1 MRDRVRDQV
10 RNQAR
15 QAWVG
20 DAVLAVVVGVIV
32 ALAAGLRDGGAGF
45 LDYALIGA
53 GSLALS
59 AHRAAPRAV
68 LAVTTACLLGEV
80 VYAGASSAAAIPV
93 VAAVHTAARAGH
105 RGVAAGAAA
114 VFLAGFAVAGEVGGA
129 VGGVAAGEGSDD
141 VVQRTLLLAGW
152 FLCALV
158 TGLADKNWQAY
169 LRQTEQRALEAE
181 RTREE
186 AALRRAGEERLRIA
200 RELHDSLTH
209 SISIVKLQAGVAV
222 HLARKRGEEI
232 PPALLAIQEASGE
245 AMRELRST
253 LTVLRTDEPTGS
265 PALLVE
271 RARAAGL
278 AVELAV
284 CGRERALAGDLERTA
299 YRIVQEGLTNVARH
313 AGGSA
318 KVTVGLDYGERVL
331 GVRVEDDGVADA
343 GRPPVEGT
351 GLTGMRERVA
361 SLGGTLLAGPRVEG
375 GFLVRAELPLEGGAL
390 LSGTAGGT
398 AKRTADE
405 ASLGVPMGAAL
416 SGGAGKAAERGG
428 SPAEVRVAADV
439 GRPGE
444 GT

>member
-1 MRDRVRDQV
+1 MTADRAGRSADQVNVRERVRKRV
-10 RNQAR
+10 R
-15 QAWVG
+15 QAWIG
-20 DAVLAVVVGVIV
+20 DAVLAVVVGAIV
-32 ALAAGLRDGGAGF
+32 ALSVGLGEGGAGF

-53 GSLALS
+53 GSLALA
-59 AHRAAPRAV
+59 AHRRAPRTV
-68 LAVTTACLLGEV
+68 LAVTTACLLVEV
-80 VYAGASSAAAIPV
+80 LYGGASSVAAIPV
-93 VAAVHTAARAGH
+93 VAAVHTAARAAH
-105 RGVAAGAAA
+105 RGLAAVAAG
-114 VFLAGFAVAGEVGGA
+114 VFLAGFAVAGKA
-129 VGGVAAGEGSDD
+129 SDD
-141 VVQRTLLLAGW
+141 VVQWTLLLAGW

-278 AVELAV
+278 AVELTV
-284 CGRERALAGDLERTA
+284 RGKERTLAGDLERAA
-299 YRIVQEGLTNVARH
+299 YRIVQEGLTNAARH

-318 KVTVGLDYGERVL
+318 RVVVGLDYGERVL

-343 GRPPVEGT
+343 GRPPAEGT

-361 SLGGTLLAGPRVEG
+361 SLGGTLRAGPRVEG
-375 GFLVRAELPLEGGAL
+375 GFLVRAELPLKYGALTSRVSAGDVGEGRGAGGGGRGGAPVEAGVAAEAGRSREGG
-390 LSGTAGGT
+390 
-398 AKRTADE
+398 
-405 ASLGVPMGAAL
+405 
-416 SGGAGKAAERGG
+416 
-428 SPAEVRVAADV
+428 
-439 GRPGE
+439 
-444 GT
+444 